1 MSAARRTRTVLAF
14 DYGGRRIGV
23 AVGEEL
29 TGNASGLDTILASE
43 SGPDW
48 DAIGRHVAEWQP
60 ALFVVGLPHNADGTP
75 GTLTAATRRFC
86 AQLRERFGIAVEVV
100 DERLTSAEAEQRLR
114 EQRRSGAR
122 RRRVRKA
129 DVDRLAAELI
139 LQSWLERHA
148 DNDAE

>member
-86 AQLRERFGIAVEVV
+86 AQLRERFGVAVEVV

-114 EQRRSGAR
+114 EQRRSGVR
-122 RRRVRKA
+122 RRRVRKT

-139 LQSWLERHA
+139 LQSWLQRHA
-148 DNDAE
+148 DNDTE